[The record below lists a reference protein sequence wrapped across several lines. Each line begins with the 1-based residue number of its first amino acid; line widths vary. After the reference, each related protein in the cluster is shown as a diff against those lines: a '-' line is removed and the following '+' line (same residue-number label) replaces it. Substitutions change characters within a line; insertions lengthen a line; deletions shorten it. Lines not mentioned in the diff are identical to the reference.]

1 MTVAYM
7 NNREDLSDRGA
18 LSSEL
23 AIDRGVLALDTLA
36 QAQEF
41 SVVAHPRDLQIGL
54 PSSHVD
60 NLFQLP
66 VEDIVNIISVT
77 FLHSE

>member
-1 MTVAYM
+1 M
-7 NNREDLSDRGA
+7 NNREDLGDRGT

-23 AIDRGVLALDTLA
+23 AIDRGVLALDALA

-41 SVVAHPRDLQIGL
+41 SVVAHTRDLQVGL
-54 PSSHVD
+54 PSADVD

-66 VEDIVNIISVT
+66 VEDTSV
-77 FLHSE
+77 E